1 MTTQPQPLTT
11 TATSPE
17 RTSDSGLTS
26 EEVEARVLR
35 GDVNVVPATTS
46 RPVVSILASNILTRF
61 NLLLGLLLAAI
72 LAIGPIQDA
81 LFGLVLIINTP
92 IGIVQELRAKRTLDR
107 LALVTSPSARKSA
120 QSAQ

>member
-1 MTTQPQPLTT
+1 MTTQPQPLAT

-17 RTSDSGLTS
+17 RTADSGLTS
-26 EEVEARVLR
+26 EEIEARVLR

-46 RPVVSILASNILTRF
+46 RAGVSILASNIVTRF

-81 LFGLVLIINTP
+81 LFGFALFVHTP
-92 IGIVQELRAKRTLDR
+92 IGSGQ
-107 LALVTSPSARKSA
+107 ALCSKT
-120 QSAQ
+120 